1 MSNSALSPA
10 TYPVGHSSG
19 PTSGHAYRPEIDGL
33 RALAVLPVLLYHA
46 KVPGFAGGFIG
57 VDIFFV
63 ISGFLIT
70 GIIAR
75 EIDAGEF
82 SIVTFYERRARRILP
97 ALLAM
102 IAFVLAAASW
112 LFLPSDFA
120 GVAPS
125 ALAAIGF
132 LANVWLF
139 TQTGYF
145 QGNAETTPLLHT
157 WSLGV
162 EEQFYIAL
170 PIMLIL
176 VARYAPAWR
185 VKAVVALTII
195 SFVWAVL
202 KQTDSDGFAFY
213 LLPTRAWE
221 LFAGSLL
228 AMGVI
233 PAIKHRALAEWLCGA
248 ALIAILA
255 ATMFYDRQTIFPG
268 VTALVPVIAAVV
280 LIHCAQGTWTG
291 RLLSM
296 KGPVW
301 IGLISY
307 SLYLWHWPIIV
318 FWRYTLDETLTG
330 VHSAV
335 LSAVLITVSIV
346 IAWASWKF
354 IEQPFRNKSR
364 IPAKRMWHWSL
375 GGMGILAAVSLALIV
390 QGGWSGRFDSETLKY
405 AQASSDYSPVR
416 DQCVADRV
424 ENHPKVCTLGAPA
437 TPSSVIWGDSH
448 AVELAWALGKTYG
461 ARGESIAQRTRGSC
475 APVIGYDPGKDAR
488 CADFNDR
495 VFAEIAASPH
505 VQTVY
510 LAGYWAQ
517 TPYREASIDT
527 LLDRLITQLQA
538 MGKQVVLIG
547 PIPSQTVP
555 APRLLAI
562 HGRDAPTLPTAE
574 FLQKTDWFTRNFAAW
589 RARGV
594 TIINPIDRLND
605 DGQTMIVA
613 GGEPLYYDDHHLSL
627 AGARYILGEQP
638 PK

>member
-1 MSNSALSPA
+1 MNTAAPS
-10 TYPVGHSSG
+10 TIGHSAG
-19 PTSGHAYRPEIDGL
+19 QAYRPDIDGL

-82 SIVTFYERRARRILP
+82 SILRFYERRARRILP

-102 IAFVLAAASW
+102 IAFALVAASL

-145 QGNAETTPLLHT
+145 QGSAETTPLLHT

-162 EEQFYIAL
+162 EEQFYIGL
-170 PIMLIL
+170 PIMLII

-185 VKAVVALTII
+185 VKAIVALTLI
-195 SFVWAVL
+195 SFIWAVL
-202 KQTDSDGFAFY
+202 KQADSDGFAFY

-233 PAIKHRALAEWLCGA
+233 PAIKKRVLAEGLCLA
-248 ALIAILA
+248 SLIAIIA
-255 ATMFYDRQTIFPG
+255 ATMLYDSQTVFPG
-268 VTALVPVIAAVV
+268 MAALAPVIAATV
-280 LIHCAQGTWTG
+280 LIHCANGTWTG
-291 RLLSM
+291 RILSM

-318 FWRYTLDETLTG
+318 FWRYTLDGPLTG
-330 VHSAV
+330 ADSA
-335 LSAVLITVSIV
+335 ALIAVSIV

-354 IEQPFRNKSR
+354 VEQPFRSKALF
-364 IPAKRMWHWSL
+364 PAKRMWRWSF
-375 GGMGILAAVSLALIV
+375 GGMGVLTAILLALLP
-390 QGGWSGRFDSETLKY
+390 QGGWSARFDPDTLKY
-405 AQASSDYSPVR
+405 AQATADHSPVR
-416 DQCVADRV
+416 DQCITGRV
-424 ENHPKVCTLGAPA
+424 KDHPEACTLGADV
-437 TPSSVIWGDSH
+437 TPSALIWGDSH
-448 AVELAWALGKTYG
+448 GVEFAWVLGQRYD
-461 ARGESIAQRTRGSC
+461 ARGASIVQRTRGSC
-475 APVIGYDPGKDAR
+475 APVIGYDPANDTR
-488 CADFNDR
+488 CAAFNDG
-495 VFAEIAASPH
+495 VLEEIAASSNIH
-505 VQTVY
+505 TVY

-517 TPYREASIDT
+517 SSYHEAHVDA
-527 LLDRLITQLQA
+527 LLDQTIGHLQSI
-538 MGKQVVLIG
+538 GKQVILIG
-547 PIPSQTVP
+547 PVP
-555 APRLLAI
+555 THSVEVPRLLAL
-562 HGRDAPTLPTAE
+562 HGPDALTLPTDTFTE
-574 FLQKTDWFTRNFAAW
+574 RTRWFTRRFPVW

-594 TIINPIDRLND
+594 SIINPIDRLNN

-613 GGEPLYYDDHHLSL
+613 GGQPLYYDNHHLSL
-627 AGARYILGEQP
+627 AGARYILGPHPLEELPQE
-638 PK
+638 